1 MSQGGFSS
9 FLGVTS
15 GFSLLSS
22 LFCRSC
28 SLRSHFSSATSN
40 FASAKRKRSQKQ
52 IARAHAGGGGRA
64 TRRLGAAVAVSD
76 RTSHLPL
83 RTSHQPNENLPRK
96 KLRGLTQGGWPSHQ
110 TIGSHFLFLSAL
122 FSLLSQLLSRIA
134 LLTCHFQLRIRP
146 LRTSHQAIDA
156 AAHQANHPWPGGMRE
171 AVK

>member
-1 MSQGGFSS
+1 M
-9 FLGVTS
+9 GVTS

-64 TRRLGAAVAVSD
+64 TRRLGAAAAVSD

-83 RTSHQPNENLPRK
+83 RTSHQAIDSAPGKN
-96 KLRGLTQGGWPSHQ
+96 RGGSRRGGGRATRRFGAPALEEEPGEWMLACDLVFGSVDSLTRLTRPH
-110 TIGSHFLFLSAL
+110 AL
-122 FSLLSQLLSRIA
+122 AAAVSG
-134 LLTCHFQLRIRP
+134 
-146 LRTSHQAIDA
+146 RTSPLSLRCVHQAIDA
-156 AAHQANHPWPGGMRE
+156 AAHQLRPFA
-171 AVK
+171 